1 MANLTDKAVYAL
13 EIPDSGKRFVFDS
26 HRDAP
31 RGFGVCVTQ
40 AGGRSFILKYTSPDT
55 HKERRKTIGAFPT
68 WSVEA
73 ARMEARKIRQQ
84 VDMGSDPL
92 EVESARRSEL
102 TTSRAVEQYLQ
113 KRGLISDDPDYVS
126 DVKSAPA
133 IAALLRN
140 HFAELMPNKKLKD
153 VSKSDIFDVVER
165 KAQSTPTA
173 ARHLLVYLKGMFDWF
188 VDREV
193 IENSP
198 ASGIKPQKI
207 SVRGKENALK
217 GNKRTRVLTPEEIR
231 NFWEMAEDSGMHKLI
246 ALALKL
252 TLVTGQRPGEV
263 AGMHINEI
271 DGDMWIIPANRRMKT
286 ETENEVPLSPLA
298 KQIIADAQQEVR
310 RLERRRRGK
319 PSGFIFEIR
328 AGMVLAV
335 GGMSQSVIRVR
346 EQLQNKADRRGEYW
360 RPHDLRRTCRTGL
373 AACGVGSEIAE
384 RVIGH
389 AVQGI
394 EATYNQHS
402 YNEQKRIALLAWDN
416 RLQAIIAGRD
426 PDAPVVENNVVQF
439 QRAAK

>member
-1 MANLTDKAVYAL
+1 MADLNDKIIAKVELPAK
-13 EIPDSGKRFVFDS
+13 GKRFIFDS

-40 AGGRSFILKYTSPDT
+40 AGGRSFILKYTSPET
-55 HKERRKTIGAFPT
+55 YKERRKTIGAFPT

-73 ARMEARKIRQQ
+73 ARIEARKIRQQ
-84 VDMGSDPL
+84 IDMGSDPL
-92 EVESARRSEL
+92 EVESGKRAEITVL
-102 TTSRAVEQYLQ
+102 AAVEDYLTR
-113 KRGLISDDPDYVS
+113 RGLISEKENYTS
-126 DVKSAPA
+126 DVKSAKT

-140 HFAELMPNKKLKD
+140 DFAELMPNKKLKD
-153 VSKSDIFDVVER
+153 VRKADIFEIVER
-165 KAQSTPTA
+165 KAQNTPTA

-193 IENSP
+193 IEISP

-263 AGMHINEI
+263 AGMHADEI
-271 DGDMWIIPANRRMKT
+271 EGDVWIIPADRRMKT

-298 KQIIADAQQEVR
+298 KDIIKAAQQEVK
-310 RLERRRRGK
+310 RLERRRGEK
-319 PSGFIFEIR
+319 PAGHIFEVRVGR
-328 AGMVLAV
+328 ALEV
-335 GGMSQSVIRVR
+335 GGMSQSVIRFR

-373 AACGVGSEIAE
+373 SACGIAPHVAE

-394 EATYNQHS
+394 EDTYDQHE
-402 YNEQKRIALLAWDN
+402 YLREKKAALLAWDN

-426 PDAPVVENNVVQF
+426 PDAGSPDSNVVQF